1 MRKMTIVGLAAFL
14 MAGCGGSENKPAGE
28 TPSGVPLAIGP
39 AKQATPG
46 AQPAKSGKIDDFA
59 PAVRQLL
66 QKANAAVVAGRYPT
80 AIEAMSQAIGITPED
95 ARLFRIRADIYSL
108 QKENANA
115 RADFS
120 TAIRLAPEDANL
132 YNYRGYFL
140 MSMGLGKEAMED
152 FNKAISLDAK
162 NSAAL
167 NNRGLMKLAGE
178 DYAAAEADF
187 AKAIEAD
194 RKFADAWNNRGFV
207 RMKQKQLDSAMSDI
221 QMAVQLNEKYV
232 TAWNNCGLI
241 ALEQQKYDEAA
252 KAFSRAVELD
262 PMDVRWLNHRRAA
275 LIKMN
280 RFTEAQADASR
291 IEWLA
296 GLAAL
301 TEEAGRNARNPKV
314 WLNRG
319 NHLMN
324 GKAYGA
330 AIQDFTRA
338 LVVNPG
344 NADAL
349 AARAKAWIG
358 TGDYQKAMLDCDE
371 SIVVR
376 PSPETY
382 SIRGDIW
389 MKLEN
394 LDQAISDFE
403 AAKRFDEQVAVA
415 YETRAGK
422 HKEAGETEAADSD
435 MARAKEIRT
444 ALEDKPKEEKPANVA
459 EGFDPT
465 KG

>member
-1 MRKMTIVGLAAFL
+1 MRKMTIVGLAAVL
-14 MAGCGGSENKPAGE
+14 MSGCGGSENKPAGE

-39 AKQATPG
+39 AKQSAPE
-46 AQPAKSGKIDDFA
+46 AKPAKSGKIEDFA

-120 TAIRLAPEDANL
+120 TAIRLAPENADL

-140 MSMGLGKEAMED
+140 MSMGLGNEAMED
-152 FNKAISLDAK
+152 FNKAITLDAK
-162 NSAAL
+162 HAASL
-167 NNRGLMKLAGE
+167 NNRGLLKLAGE
-178 DYAAAEADF
+178 NYAAAEADF
-187 AKAIEAD
+187 SKAIESD

-221 QMAVQLNEKYV
+221 QMAVQLNDKYV

-241 ALEQQKYDEAA
+241 ALEQQKYEDAV
-252 KAFSRAVELD
+252 KAFSRAIELD

-275 LIKMN
+275 LIKVN
-280 RFTEAQADASR
+280 RFAEAQADASR
-291 IEWLA
+291 IDWLA
-296 GLAAL
+296 GLATL
-301 TEEAGRNARNPKV
+301 TEEATRNARNPKV

-324 GKAYGA
+324 GKEYGA

-344 NADAL
+344 NPDAL

-358 TGDYQKAMLDCDE
+358 TGDFQKAMLDCDE

-376 PSPETY
+376 PSPEAY
-382 SIRGDIW
+382 STRGDLWI
-389 MKLEN
+389 KLDN

-403 AAKRFDEQVAVA
+403 AANRFDEQVAVA

-422 HKEAGETEAADSD
+422 RKEAGDTEAADAD
-435 MARAKEIRT
+435 MARAREIRS

-459 EGFDPT
+459 DGFDPT

>member
-1 MRKMTIVGLAAFL
+1 MRKMTIVGLAAMVL
-14 MAGCGGSENKPAGE
+14 AGCGGSESKPAGE
-28 TPSGVPLAIGP
+28 GAAGVPLAISP
-39 AKQATPG
+39 TKQSTPEAATS
-46 AQPAKSGKIDDFA
+46 KSSKIEDFA

-66 QKANAAVVAGRYPT
+66 QKANAAVVAGKYP
-80 AIEAMSQAIGITPED
+80 AGIEAMSQAIGVTPED
-95 ARLFRIRADIYSL
+95 ARLFRIRADIYAL

-120 TAIRLAPEDANL
+120 TAIRLAPENPDL

-140 MSMGLGKEAMED
+140 MSMGLGKEALED
-152 FNKAISLDAK
+152 FNKAIQLNPK
-162 NSAAL
+162 HAASL
-167 NNRGLMKLAGE
+167 NNRGLMKLASE
-178 DYAAAEADF
+178 DFPGAEADF

-221 QMAVQLNEKYV
+221 QMAVQLNDKYV

-241 ALEQQKYDEAA
+241 ALEQKKYDEAV

-262 PMDVRWLNHRRAA
+262 PMDARWLNHRRAS
-275 LIKMN
+275 LIKLN
-280 RFTEAQADASR
+280 RFAEAQNDASR

-296 GLAAL
+296 GLAQL
-301 TEEAGRNARNPKV
+301 TEDASRNARNPKV

-324 GKAYGA
+324 GSEYGA

-338 LVVNPG
+338 LVVSPG
-344 NADAL
+344 NPDAL

-376 PSPETY
+376 PSPEAY
-382 SIRGDIW
+382 STRGDIW

-403 AAKRFDEQVAVA
+403 AARRFDEQVAVA

-422 HKEAGETEAADSD
+422 RREAGEADAAEAD
-435 MARAKEIRT
+435 MAKAKEIRS
-444 ALEDKPKEEKPANVA
+444 AMEDKPAEEKPANVA
-459 EGFDPT
+459 EGFDPA